1 MINSIINAIATII
14 MSIMVI
20 MVGKRLPKKVYR
32 KNTGIIIVATIVF
45 IVNFLI
51 CAVLGEHN
59 NVLDYYYSYSQ
70 LSLVVA
76 QLVYYN
82 FNIVY

>member
-1 MINSIINAIATII
+1 MINSIINAIAIIIMTII
-14 MSIMVI
+14 
-20 MVGKRLPKKVYR
+20 VGRQLPKKVYR

-59 NVLDYYYSYSQ
+59 NVLDYYSYLQ

-82 FNIVY
+82 LI

>member
-1 MINSIINAIATII
+1 MINSIINAIAIIIMTII
-14 MSIMVI
+14 
-20 MVGKRLPKKVYR
+20 VGRQLPKKVYR

-51 CAVLGEHN
+51 CAVLGKN
-59 NVLDYYYSYSQ
+59 NNILDYYSYSQ

-82 FNIVY
+82 LV

>member
-14 MSIMVI
+14 MSII
-20 MVGKRLPKKVYR
+20 VGRRLPKKVYR
-32 KNTGIIIVATIVF
+32 KNTCSIIVATMVF

-51 CAVLGEHN
+51 CAVLGKN
-59 NVLDYYYSYSQ
+59 NNILDYYSYSQ

-82 FNIVY
+82 LV